1 MLTLFRLSYPIGGP
15 GASQDAGTATEGV
28 DGISIPSV
36 EERLAPFLGHAED
49 QEGCDDNGNTK
60 AFDVT
65 NARKG
70 KGQKESHYA
79 IKDEMSDFIAVGKV
93 VDGCG
98 NAGEMPGIG
107 CPHEINEEGKAEE
120 GY

>member
-1 MLTLFRLSYPIGGP
+1 LALLRFFHAIGDP
-15 GASQDAGTATEGV
+15 SSQHDPRTTTEGV
-28 DGISIPSV
+28 DGVSIPSV
-36 EERLAPFLGHAED
+36 EEGLAPFLGHAED
-49 QEGCDDNGNTK
+49 QKCYDDNGNTK

-65 NARKG
+65 NVRKG

-79 IKDEMSDFIAVGKV
+79 IKAEMSDFVAVGKV

-98 NAGEMPGIG
+98 NAGEVPGIG
-107 CPHEINEEGKAEE
+107 CPHEIEEEGKAEQ